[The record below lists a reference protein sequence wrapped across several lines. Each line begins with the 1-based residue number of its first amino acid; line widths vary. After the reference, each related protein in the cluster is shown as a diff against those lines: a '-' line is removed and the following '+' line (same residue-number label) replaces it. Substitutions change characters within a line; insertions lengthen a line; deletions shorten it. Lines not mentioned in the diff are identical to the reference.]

1 MCGCRLDLPGVIEEH
16 LLMGS
21 IKHARDAQLLKEH
34 LRVSYLLDAES
45 ARKRTSS
52 SLVAALDVA
61 IETGRVELDDEFSYD
76 SFRSNVMDA
85 NRLIG
90 KALGEGKTVF
100 VYCTHGNNESA
111 VVCIT
116 YLMLTQKWSLERA
129 YKHVLQKRPASAPRK
144 AYVEKVRAN
153 GYRPHISTTNLIIF
167 VVVAQLRLLELEV
180 HGRVTL
186 RSEQVGPSMIDIMM
200 GLRGQSPVG
209 NDNDERGSH
218 LTEAGDSNSD
228 RASIA
233 SNMSVVT
240 GLHNGSSLRETMII
254 AEQEE
259 EQEAFEAAQES
270 NNPPSLTD
278 KRGKHKAG
286 RGSCVIS

>member
-1 MCGCRLDLPGVIEEH
+1 MTTMHATNDADSQPPHERSYDEDDRLDVPGVIEEH

-34 LRVSYLLDAES
+34 LRVSYLLDAENP
-45 ARKRTSS
+45 RKRTAS
-52 SLVAALDVA
+52 SLVAALDLA
-61 IETGRVELDDEFSYD
+61 IDSGRVELDDDFSYD
-76 SFRSNVMDA
+76 SFRANVMDA

-90 KALGEGKTVF
+90 KALAEGKTVF
-100 VYCTHGNNESA
+100 VFCTHGNNESA

-116 YLMLTQKWSLERA
+116 YLMLTQKWTLERA

-144 AYVEKVRAN
+144 AYVEK
-153 GYRPHISTTNLIIF
+153 
-167 VVVAQLRLLELEV
+167 LRLLELEV

-209 NDNDERGSH
+209 EDGDERTSH
-218 LTEAGDSNSD
+218 LTEAGESNSD
-228 RASIA
+228 RGSIV

-259 EQEAFEAAQES
+259 EQEALEIAHEANLQ
-270 NNPPSLTD
+270 SLTD
-278 KRGKHKAG
+278 KRGKQKAA
-286 RGSCVIS
+286 RPSCVIS